1 MKVPPIG
8 CILQD
13 MGILEEQD
21 ILDILEHQKR
31 TGQKF
36 GVIAVHWGLA
46 KPEQVWQAWA
56 RQLSMET
63 READLDELGTDST
76 ALFRVTPDLVLEYRI
91 WPLRLWGDN
100 LVIATAP
107 DCPPAVVE
115 EIGRRLKLNVHRCVV
130 PGWQLDDYIR
140 RFCEARCQEPNDELS
155 ASFRTTGS

>member
-8 CILQD
+8 SILRD
-13 MGILEEQD
+13 MGILEDRD
-21 ILDILEHQKR
+21 IQEILEHQKR

-36 GVIAVHWGLA
+36 GVIAVQWGLA
-46 KPEQVWQAWA
+46 QPEHVWQAWA
-56 RQLSMET
+56 QQLSMEI

-76 ALFRVTPDLVLEYRI
+76 ALFRVTPDLVAEYRI

-107 DCPPAVVE
+107 DCPAEVVE
-115 EIGRRLKLNVHRCVV
+115 EVGRRLNLNVHRCVV

-140 RFCEARCQEPNDELS
+140 RFCESHRVEPDARLS
-155 ASFRTTGS
+155 VRARSAGI